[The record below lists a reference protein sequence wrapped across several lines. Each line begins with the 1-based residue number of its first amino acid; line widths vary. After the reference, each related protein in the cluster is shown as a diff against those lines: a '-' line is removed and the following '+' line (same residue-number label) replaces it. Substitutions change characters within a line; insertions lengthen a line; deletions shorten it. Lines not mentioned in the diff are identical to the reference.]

1 MAKKTMDAQT
11 DGVEGQE
18 ALAAE
23 APAAEAADTADAS
36 EAAPGG
42 CPTECVIDAII
53 RKRVYAAVGIGFI
66 PVPLVDM
73 AGLTAV
79 QLELI
84 HALSKAHGVEFRKER
99 VKSIISSL
107 CGGVLTTA
115 SVPLAASLLKS
126 IPLIGFTA
134 GAASISIMGGASTYA
149 LGWVFDRHFRNGGTL
164 KNFDAQEAKAYFK
177 TKMEEGKGMVS
188 RMKQKIGKKQPEA
201 AEEPKAPGTEE
212 QAASPA

>member
-23 APAAEAADTADAS
+23 AAETAETAEAA
-36 EAAPGG
+36 PCG
-42 CPTECVIDAII
+42 CPSECDIDAII
-53 RKRVYAAVGIGFI
+53 RKRVYAAIGIGFI
-66 PVPLVDM
+66 PVPLVDF

-115 SVPLAASLLKS
+115 SVPLAASLFKS
-126 IPLIGFTA
+126 IPIIGLTA
-134 GAASISIMGGASTYA
+134 GAATISIMGGASTYA

-164 KNFDAQEAKAYFK
+164 KNFDSQEAKAYFK
-177 TKMEEGKGMVS
+177 TKMDEGKNLVG
-188 RMKQKIGKKQPEA
+188 RMKQKIGKGQPEA
-201 AEEPKAPGTEE
+201 AEATGAAGATTAEE